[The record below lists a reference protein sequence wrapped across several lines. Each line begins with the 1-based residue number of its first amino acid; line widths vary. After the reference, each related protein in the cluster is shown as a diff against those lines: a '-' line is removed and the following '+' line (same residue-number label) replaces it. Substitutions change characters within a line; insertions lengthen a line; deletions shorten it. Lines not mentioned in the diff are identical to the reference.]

1 MSSLAGSVPAGSD
14 GVLFLPYMAG
24 ERSPIWNPGA
34 SGVFFGLSY
43 NKSRAHMIRACME
56 GVAYAQKHNLD
67 TALES
72 GAAVGTMRAMGGSA
86 NSLVWTQ
93 IKADVTGKRI
103 EVPFIDIATTLGA
116 AILAGVGTG
125 IYGGFKEAVEKTIAV
140 RRTHEPD
147 AALQDVY
154 GEGYKKYRALYERL
168 EPMMQS

>member
-1 MSSLAGSVPAGSD
+1 MLV
-14 GVLFLPYMAG
+14 
-24 ERSPIWNPGA
+24 
-34 SGVFFGLSY
+34 GLQC
-43 NKSRAHMIRACME
+43 KC
-56 GVAYAQKHNLD
+56 
-67 TALES
+67 
-72 GAAVGTMRAMGGSA
+72 
-86 NSLVWTQ
+86 
-93 IKADVTGKRI
+93 GKRI
-103 EVPFIDIATTLGA
+103 EVPFSDTATTLGA